1 MAKEKREKEKDVG
14 YCIYEGVMDIC
25 PVWKERAWN
34 QTEEWRGGLVRPPAV
49 SPSQQ
54 QQWVQTTDDGQ
65 STKGP
70 EGRSTAS
77 EAVRQAPCQAETL
90 SGRDLSQLEPS
101 EQDGWLGQSES
112 SFVWLKYA
120 AKNTSILKQFVL
132 HAGIFTD
139 GYDRITLANKR
150 GNKCECWI
158 FIVKP
163 LKSGLVCVPK
173 SIQPTYVLY
182 SKSESVFL
190 VVERGPGASSRGNP
204 ADLVFWL
211 DVGTPT
217 LPVGEFYMPFRGTVM
232 SGQGSSLVH
241 CIKQERI
248 FYSAP

>member
-1 MAKEKREKEKDVG
+1 MREVKKDGQGKEEKEKDVG
-14 YCIYEGVMDIC
+14 YCICEGVMDIC

-77 EAVRQAPCQAETL
+77 EAVRQAACQAETL
-90 SGRDLSQLEPS
+90 SGRDPSQLEPS

-120 AKNTSILKQFVL
+120 AKNTCILKQFVL

-139 GYDRITLANKR
+139 GNDRITLANKR

-158 FIVKP
+158 FIVSETP
-163 LKSGLVCVPK
+163 EVWPGLCARVHTTYVCV
-173 SIQPTYVLY
+173 
-182 SKSESVFL
+182 VF
-190 VVERGPGASSRGNP
+190 
-204 ADLVFWL
+204 
-211 DVGTPT
+211 
-217 LPVGEFYMPFRGTVM
+217 
-232 SGQGSSLVH
+232 
-241 CIKQERI
+241 
-248 FYSAP
+248 